1 MVNIFSELFSKIL
14 TDTVIQKTNTEIL
27 KGREKRIVRMPLVL
41 RISVYIITPIIFC
54 LFILSFI
61 IPIRSFIKIMLIL
74 FFAALSA
81 VCIMY
86 ILLAGTKI
94 IYNTTEIEV
103 TTFYVRKRFY
113 NVLDIKK
120 ARSSLYFFTV
130 TFSDNFVILTD
141 SMMASY
147 EFYAFAV
154 EHAESVKGKY

>member
-14 TDTVIQKTNTEIL
+14 TDTVIQKTNTELL
-27 KGREKRIVRMPLVL
+27 KGREKRIVRMPLIF
-41 RISVYIITPIIFC
+41 RISVYIISPIIFC
-54 LFILSFI
+54 LFVLLFI
-61 IPIRSFIKIMLIL
+61 IPIRLFVKIMLIL

-86 ILLAGTKI
+86 IFLAGTKI

-103 TTFYVRKRFY
+103 ITFYVRKRFY

-130 TFSDNFVILTD
+130 TFSDSFVILTD
-141 SMMASY
+141 SMMAAS

-154 EHAESVKGKY
+154 QHAELVKGKY